1 MERKVKRGDGMA
13 EMEIKFEKAGRIK
26 KGQWILIDGAV
37 CRVIDIQVS
46 SPGKHGSAKVRITA
60 VGVFDGQ
67 KRQLLRPSDADVEVP
82 VMHRKRGQVL
92 AVMGDTVQIMDLN
105 DYNTFEVPLSAIE
118 EEIRDK
124 LQPGAEVEYMEAG
137 EYRKITRVKSE

>member
-1 MERKVKRGDGMA
+1 MA
-13 EMEIKFEKAGRIK
+13 EMEVKFEKAGRVK

-37 CRVIDIQVS
+37 CKVLDVQVS

-67 KRQLLRPSDADVEVP
+67 KRQLLRPSDAEVEVP

-92 AVMGDTVQIMDLN
+92 AVMGDTVQVMDLN
-105 DYNTFEVPLSAIE
+105 DYNTFEVPLSAVDD
-118 EEIRDK
+118 EIRDK
-124 LQPGAEVEYMEAG
+124 LESGAEIEYMEAG
-137 EYRKITRVKSE
+137 EYRKITRVKGE

>member
-1 MERKVKRGDGMA
+1 MGEL
-13 EMEIKFEKAGRIK
+13 EIKFEKAGRIK
-26 KGQWILIDGAV
+26 KGQWIVIDGAV
-37 CRVIDIQVS
+37 CRVTDVQIS

-92 AVMGDTVQIMDLN
+92 SVTPEEVQIMDLN
-105 DYNTFEVPLSAIE
+105 DYNTFEIPLSSIE
-118 EEIRDK
+118 EELRDR
-124 LQPGAEVEYMEAG
+124 LQPGAEIEYMEAG
-137 EYRKITRVKSE
+137 EYRKITRVKAE

>member
-1 MERKVKRGDGMA
+1 MA
-13 EMEIKFEKAGRIK
+13 ELEVKFEKAGRVK

-37 CRVIDIQVS
+37 CRVTDVQIS

-60 VGVFDGQ
+60 IGVFDGQ

-92 AVMGDTVQIMDLN
+92 AVMGDVVQIMDLN
-105 DYNTFEVPLSAIE
+105 DYNTFEVPVSTIDE
-118 EEIRDK
+118 ELRDK

-137 EYRKITRVKSE
+137 EYRKITRVKTE

>member
-1 MERKVKRGDGMA
+1 MA
-13 EMEIKFEKAGRIK
+13 EMEVKFEKAGRIK

-37 CRVIDIQVS
+37 CKVIDIQVS

-82 VMHRKRGQVL
+82 VMYRKRGQIL
-92 AVMGDTVQIMDLN
+92 AVTGDTVQIMDLN
-105 DYNTFEVPLSAIE
+105 DYNTFEVPLTAIDDE
-118 EEIRDK
+118 WKDK

-137 EYRKITRVKSE
+137 EYRKVTRVKTE

>member
-1 MERKVKRGDGMA
+1 MA
-13 EMEIKFEKAGRIK
+13 EMEVKFEKAGRVK

-37 CRVIDIQVS
+37 CRVVDIQIS

-92 AVMGDTVQIMDLN
+92 ALMGDVVQIMDLN
-105 DYNTFEVPLSAIE
+105 DYSTFEVPLSAVE
-118 EEIRDK
+118 EELRDK

-137 EYRKITRVKSE
+137 EYRKITRVK